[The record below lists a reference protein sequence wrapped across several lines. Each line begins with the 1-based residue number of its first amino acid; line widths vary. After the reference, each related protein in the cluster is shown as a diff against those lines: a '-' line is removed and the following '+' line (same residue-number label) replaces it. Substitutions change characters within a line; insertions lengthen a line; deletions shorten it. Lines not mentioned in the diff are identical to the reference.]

1 MTTTPS
7 PPSPSNLRPAIA
19 PPPPAVGPS
28 VRDAPPKPRPGS
40 LQPILPLPT
49 PASQP
54 PAPSNLPS
62 GCPGHPSQ
70 PSQPAPGCP
79 PASQS
84 CPQPTRPTRST
95 RTSCQARLTP
105 PRPRATCPPANQS
118 CPYQPPPASHRP
130 RVTCPPAAPASQSC
144 PSQVTVQ
151 PALPGHPH
159 ACSQILTFR
168 PLPIKPHVIF
178 IGKGRFCLY
187 LCHACICAMPVF
199 MALPVFAL
207 PVNTNIPGTHWGAPG
222 ISVKDQSVHLMILV
236 TRPEPTVRPPSRIAK
251 PRPSSM
257 AMGWIS

>member
-1 MTTTPS
+1 MAATTSSQANIPTTVNHLWTPS
-7 PPSPSNLRPAIA
+7 AFQSGPRLPAFYPRANSRP
-19 PPPPAVGPS
+19 
-28 VRDAPPKPRPGS
+28 D
-40 LQPILPLPT
+40 
-49 PASQP
+49 
-54 PAPSNLPS
+54 
-62 GCPGHPSQ
+62 
-70 PSQPAPGCP
+70 
-79 PASQS
+79 QS
-84 CPQPTRPTRST
+84 EPQPTLARSPSSQAYPIPLLQAHQHPDQPQPGHRP
-95 RTSCQARLTP
+95 ARLTP
-105 PRPRATCPPANQS
+105 
-118 CPYQPPPASHRP
+118 
-130 RVTCPPAAPASQSC
+130 
-144 PSQVTVQ
+144 Q

-168 PLPIKPHVIF
+168 PLPIKPYVIF

-207 PVNTNIPGTHWGAPG
+207 PVNTNIPGTHQGAPG